1 MYVSRADRRKMWCP
15 VIADIAAG
23 DGTGHIDTRLSPRV
37 VYKKGWVMDKKKKHI
52 IVTVI
57 GRDEVGI
64 VAKTATALAE
74 LNINIIDINQTI
86 LGGEIF
92 AMTLLADRIGSDFSL
107 PEITEKLQQSVASM
121 SLKITV
127 QDSEVFQYMHRV

>member
-1 MYVSRADRRKMWCP
+1 MEKKRRE
-15 VIADIAAG
+15 
-23 DGTGHIDTRLSPRV
+23 
-37 VYKKGWVMDKKKKHI
+37 I

-64 VAKTATALAE
+64 VAKIATTLAE
-74 LNINIIDINQTI
+74 SGINIIDINQKI

-92 AMTLLADRIGSDFSL
+92 AMTLLADRVKSDLSL
-107 PEITEKLQQSVASM
+107 PEITERLQASVAGM
-121 SLKITV
+121 ALQVTV